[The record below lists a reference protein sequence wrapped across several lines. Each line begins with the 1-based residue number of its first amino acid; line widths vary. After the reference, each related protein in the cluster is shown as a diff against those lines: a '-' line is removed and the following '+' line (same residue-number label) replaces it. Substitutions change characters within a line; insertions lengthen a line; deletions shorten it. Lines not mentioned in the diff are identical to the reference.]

1 MRSALLSL
9 LVLGAP
15 LAAQTANPFT
25 DLARTTQ
32 ASFPGKDHIGVVCD
46 YSSSR
51 EAVQQLADALG
62 TGRITVVDLKSR
74 DQAGAA
80 GVALRNAGAELM
92 VLLPKDRFV
101 HDGAPHATL
110 VAWRI
115 AGAMPLVGTSR
126 LALENG
132 AAFAIGEDTG
142 HELLV
147 NERLRGTIGPVTAPA
162 KVARVGGSAQ
172 IAVLAAR

>member
-32 ASFPGKDHIGVVCD
+32 ASFPGKDHVGVICD

-51 EAVQQLADALG
+51 EEVQQLADALG
-62 TGRITVVDLKSR
+62 TGRITVVDIKNR
-74 DQAGAA
+74 DQAGLAA
-80 GVALRNAGAELM
+80 LTLRSAGAELM
-92 VLLPKDRFV
+92 VLLPRDRFV

-110 VAWRI
+110 AGWRL
-115 AGAMPLVGTSR
+115 AGAMPMVGTQPSA
-126 LALENG
+126 LANG
-132 AAFAIGEDTG
+132 AAFAIGEATG

-147 NERLRGTIGPVTAPA
+147 NERLRGIIGPVTAPA
-162 KVARVGGSAQ
+162 KVARMAGSAQ
-172 IAVLAAR
+172 VAVLTAR